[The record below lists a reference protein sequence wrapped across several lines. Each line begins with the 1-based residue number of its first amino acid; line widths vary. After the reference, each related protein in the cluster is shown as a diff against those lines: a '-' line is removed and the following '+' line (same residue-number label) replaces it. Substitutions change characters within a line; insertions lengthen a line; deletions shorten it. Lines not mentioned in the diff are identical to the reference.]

1 MTFNY
6 ITAKYLKRIEL
17 DNAELSNTREHYGL
31 KLLNRGVLVQPFTNV
46 DAETFNILDKLY
58 GFDMQAANSTF
69 YASMQERLQLTI
81 GEFLMHRD
89 FHYETQQIPNDVL
102 SDVVNSFTTELKT
115 IIQVSTKDDIREA
128 LQQLIEQS
136 LAVPSEDVDLIA
148 DALEHY
154 GVNTRLIANRELAI
168 VLNTRKNRAVDNAQL
183 FVTQLYYA
191 ITDKSMLI
199 KSDEELDD
207 FNFRLR
213 LNASRRSKIVKLV
226 NDYLANCGSLE
237 SLALHFRPNRRVWLM
252 LRKHIPE
259 LRPIVNGMKR
269 ISEKK
274 RVDHTSSTVLEKD
287 TDYTMVDIYQLIK
300 ISNYLREKL
309 LIEDGDAQIY
319 RVRNGRAFIKANAGE
334 NVDNARVLMELTK
347 INNEI
352 ARRYKD
358 KDVTIYLPDAEKE
371 NIAIAMPTS
380 VKNFV
385 GQYPMYTVV
394 RTPKP
399 CKIGMYWTKNTDMDL
414 HVDTFDR
421 EHIGYYSH
429 SNRYDIQYSGDMT
442 CTNSAGMAAEMMLV
456 NDDVAHTY
464 SINPYS
470 SRDCDVT
477 LFVGTTNIPDV
488 RNSNVAIEPKEIIF
502 ASKHHIDAANGF
514 AFGTH
519 MNDLLILTNFKLG
532 GRVPD
537 EVNQSQVSALVLRKA
552 SSMLDLVEFS
562 KITGIPIV
570 NTKEPNSID
579 FSSFGICVNSF
590 TSLLDEK

>member
-6 ITAKYLKRIEL
+6 ITAKYLKQIEV
-17 DNAELSNTREHYGL
+17 DNTKLSNTREHYGL

-46 DAETFNILDKLY
+46 DAETFDILDKLY
-58 GFDMQAANSTF
+58 GFNMQAANSTF

-81 GEFLMHRD
+81 GEFLLDRD
-89 FHYETQQIPNDVL
+89 VHYETQQIPNNVL
-102 SDVVNSFTTELKT
+102 SDVVNSFTSELKT
-115 IIQVSTKDDIREA
+115 IILVSTRDEIRDN
-128 LQQLIEQS
+128 LQQLIEQP

-154 GVNTRLIANRELAI
+154 DVNTRLIANRELAI
-168 VLNTRKNRAVDNAQL
+168 VLNTRKNRAINDAQL
-183 FVTQLYYA
+183 FVSQLYYA

-199 KSDEELDD
+199 KSDEEIKDLE
-207 FNFRLR
+207 FRLK
-213 LNASRRSKIVKLV
+213 LNASRRSKIANLV

-269 ISEKK
+269 LSDKVRINHAS
-274 RVDHTSSTVLEKD
+274 TTVLEKD
-287 TDYTMVDIYQLIK
+287 TDYTKVDIYQLIK

-334 NVDNARVLMELTK
+334 NVDNARVLMELMK
-347 INNEI
+347 INNEL

-380 VKNFV
+380 VKNFI

-394 RTPKP
+394 RAPKP

-414 HVDTFDR
+414 HVDTFDGD
-421 EHIGYYSH
+421 HIGYYSH
-429 SNRYDIQYSGDMT
+429 SNQYDIQYSGDMT

-456 NDDVAHTY
+456 RDDVPHTY

-470 SRDCDVT
+470 NRDCDVT
-477 LFVGTTNIPDV
+477 VFVGTTNIPDL
-488 RNSNVAIEPKEIIF
+488 RNSNVAIEPKEVIF
-502 ASKHHIDAANGF
+502 SSKHHIENDRGF
-514 AFGTH
+514 AFGTY
-519 MNDLLILTNFKLG
+519 MNGLFVLTNFKIG

-537 EVNQSQVSALVLRKA
+537 EVNQSQMSALVLRKA

-562 KITGIPIV
+562 NITGIPIV
-570 NTKEPNSID
+570 NQKEENSID
-579 FSSFGICVNSF
+579 FSSFGISVDSF

>member
-1 MTFNY
+1 MIIIRFC
-6 ITAKYLKRIEL
+6 
-17 DNAELSNTREHYGL
+17 
-31 KLLNRGVLVQPFTNV
+31 RGVKV
-46 DAETFNILDKLY
+46 
-58 GFDMQAANSTF
+58 
-69 YASMQERLQLTI
+69 
-81 GEFLMHRD
+81 GEFLLDRD
-89 FHYETQQIPNDVL
+89 VHYETQQIPNDVL
-102 SDVVNSFTTELKT
+102 SDVVNSFTSELKT
-115 IIQVSTKDDIREA
+115 IIQVSTKDEIRDA

-136 LAVPSEDVDLIA
+136 LAVPSEDVEQLA

-168 VLNTRKNRAVDNAQL
+168 VLNTRKNRAVDDAQL

-199 KSDEELDD
+199 KSDEELKDLE
-207 FNFRLR
+207 FRLK
-213 LNASRRSKIVKLV
+213 LNASRRSKIVALV

-269 ISEKK
+269 LSDKVRIN
-274 RVDHTSSTVLEKD
+274 HTSTTVLEKD

-334 NVDNARVLMELTK
+334 NVDNARVLLELTK
-347 INNEI
+347 INNEL

-380 VKNFV
+380 VKNFI

-394 RTPKP
+394 RAPKP
-399 CKIGMYWTKNTDMDL
+399 CKIGMYWTINTDMDL
-414 HVDTFDR
+414 HVDTFDGD
-421 EHIGYYSH
+421 HIGYYSR
-429 SNRYDIQYSGDMT
+429 SNRHDIHYSGDMT

-456 NDDVAHTY
+456 RDDVPHTY

-470 SRDCDVT
+470 NRDCDVT
-477 LFVGTTNIPDV
+477 VFVGTTNTPDL
-488 RNSNVAIEPKEIIF
+488 RNSNVAIEPKEVIF
-502 ASKHHIDAANGF
+502 SSKHHIDNDRGF
-514 AFGTH
+514 AFGTY
-519 MNDLLILTNFKLG
+519 MNGLFILTNFKIG

-537 EVNQSQVSALVLRKA
+537 EVNQSQMSALVLRKA

-570 NTKEPNSID
+570 NQKEANSID
-579 FSSFGICVNSF
+579 FSSFGISVNSF
-590 TSLLDEK
+590 TSLLDLK